1 MREIDAEEL
10 ARGGREETE
19 EHADT
24 YRWLE
29 AFVEE
34 HGKLPSRSAF
44 GRSIARDH
52 LVHVDPDYYKR
63 AHDAT

>member
-1 MREIDAEEL
+1 MKGIYAEEL

-34 HGKLPSRSAF
+34 HSKLPSRSAF

-52 LVHVDPDYYKR
+52 IVHVDPNYYKR
-63 AHDAT
+63 GRDA